1 MIEVRE
7 VCKRFEGRPVLDRV
21 NLVVPDRKVVVIL
34 GPSGIG
40 KTVLLRVMT
49 GLMAPDSGEVRYDGV
64 PLSHAGGCGNEE
76 VLSRVGFV
84 FQSGALFDSL
94 TVAENIALPLSET
107 RRLARAELE
116 RRVHEALALVGMEGC
131 RDRYPHEL
139 SGGMSRL
146 VAIARSLVTDP
157 DYLFFD
163 EPTTGLDPVMR
174 ERMTRLIVRLRDE
187 NGRTG
192 VAVTHDLDS
201 ARDIADLVYMLRE
214 GRLTP
219 MERAGKESYETSCA

>member
-7 VCKRFEGRPVLDRV
+7 VSKRFEGRAVLDRV
-21 NLVVPDRKVVVIL
+21 SLLVPDRKVVVIL

-49 GLMAPDSGEVRYDGV
+49 GLMVPDSGEVRYDGV
-64 PLSHAGGCGNEE
+64 TLRPDDGSASEA
-76 VLSRVGFV
+76 VLCRVGFV

-116 RRVHEALALVGMEGC
+116 RRVREALALVGMENC

-187 NGRTG
+187 KGKTG
-192 VAVTHDLDS
+192 VAVTHDLES
-201 ARDIADLVYMLRE
+201 ARDIADVVYMLRD
-214 GRLTP
+214 GRLML
-219 MERAGKESYETSCA
+219 MERAGKESYETNCA